1 MNLEETLSKAKYK
14 IPSEAAD
21 KAFAMMNLGDKFRL
35 DFREYREFYENLRK
49 KLENQGSKKALT
61 RDFNIKGEKMSRKI
75 SMSMRGAANRA
86 GYRQLQD
93 GTFDRTLDKSWEEIL
108 KRKSGRRGKKARK
121 KRKKPK
127 KKSTVNQAG
136 NYTKPALRRRI
147 FNEVKRGS
155 KGGRAGQWTARKA
168 QIVARRYKAAGGG
181 YRN

>member
-1 MNLEETLSKAKYK
+1 MEWQEV
-14 IPSEAAD
+14 
-21 KAFAMMNLGDKFRL
+21 
-35 DFREYREFYENLRK
+35 
-49 KLENQGSKKALT
+49 
-61 RDFNIKGEKMSRKI
+61 
-75 SMSMRGAANRA
+75 
-86 GYRQLQD
+86 
-93 GTFDRTLDKSWEEIL
+93 L
-108 KRKSGRRGKKARK
+108 KRKTGRRGKKARK

-181 YRN
+181 YRD